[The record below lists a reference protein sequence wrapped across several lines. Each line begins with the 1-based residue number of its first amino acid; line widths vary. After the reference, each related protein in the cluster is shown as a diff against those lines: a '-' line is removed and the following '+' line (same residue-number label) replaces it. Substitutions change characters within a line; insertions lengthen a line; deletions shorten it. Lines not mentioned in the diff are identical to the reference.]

1 MNSVS
6 TFLPSIVI
14 KEDGGM
20 KNVVEKS
27 LSIES
32 KWANSW
38 NMKKMTSTPLDPS
51 NLSISLLLHLF
62 TKALTL
68 ILISYF
74 SLMESSY

>member
-32 KWANSW
+32 KWANS
-38 NMKKMTSTPLDPS
+38 
-51 NLSISLLLHLF
+51 
-62 TKALTL
+62 
-68 ILISYF
+68 
-74 SLMESSY
+74 